1 MKFNEH
7 LLVVLFNMQLSW
19 FNNNK
24 NANLHISLK
33 KITSEVT
40 SILQAFYNNNI
51 IDSYEI
57 RSNASF
63 YVY

>member
-33 KITSEVT
+33 KITSGVT